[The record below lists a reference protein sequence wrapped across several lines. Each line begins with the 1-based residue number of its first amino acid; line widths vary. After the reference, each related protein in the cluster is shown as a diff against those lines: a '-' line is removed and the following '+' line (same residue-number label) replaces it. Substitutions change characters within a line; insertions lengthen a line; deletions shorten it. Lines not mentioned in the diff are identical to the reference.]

1 VSDLRPVEPLDSK
14 RHKTDG
20 FECGHR
26 SLDHWLR
33 AYAGHSQRRD
43 VARTFVVAD
52 QEWRVVAYYTLVA
65 AEVEHGAASLSVRAG
80 VARHFPI
87 PVCLIARLAVEGSWQ
102 GRGLGR
108 DLLRDA
114 MRRTVAASAQIGM
127 RAVVVDAIDDGAAG
141 FYRRHGFESAAD
153 DGLTLMAPIATVRSQ
168 LAGSRCPTLL
178 AIPVG
183 QLERLDREPA
193 PGVVGDAASAD

>member
-20 FECGHR
+20 FECGHP

-33 AYAGHSQRRD
+33 GYAGQSQRRG
-43 VARTFVVAD
+43 VARTFVVAE
-52 QEWRVVAYYTLVA
+52 QEWRVVGYYTLVA
-65 AEVEHGAASLSVRAG
+65 AEVEHGAASPPVRAG
-80 VARHFPI
+80 VSRHFPI
-87 PVCLIARLAVEGSWQ
+87 PVCLIARLAVDSSWQ

-108 DLLRDA
+108 DLLRDS
-114 MRRTVAASAQIGM
+114 MRRALAASEQIGM

-153 DGLTLMAPIATVRSQ
+153 DGLTLMVPIAAVRSQ
-168 LAGSRCPTLL
+168 LAS
-178 AIPVG
+178 
-183 QLERLDREPA
+183 
-193 PGVVGDAASAD
+193 